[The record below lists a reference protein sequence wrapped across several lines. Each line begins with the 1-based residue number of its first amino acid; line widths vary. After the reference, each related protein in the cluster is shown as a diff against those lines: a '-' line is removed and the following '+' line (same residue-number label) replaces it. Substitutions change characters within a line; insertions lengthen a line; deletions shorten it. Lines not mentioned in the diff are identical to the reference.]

1 MCNATEVNG
10 DVISTRRKPHSAVEN
25 SGGLLHVRFM
35 QPVHDE
41 HFVSWNQSPEQ
52 MDALWLAGWRHFG
65 PIFYRYREA
74 VTADGLCHV
83 MPLRIDVV
91 RFAASKSQRRV
102 LRKNADLVVKVKR
115 AVIDDERQRLF
126 DAHKMRFKD
135 NIPNS
140 LEDFLGPAPH
150 AVPCITLEIG
160 TYLADRLISASYMDV
175 GATGVSSLYAFFDP
189 NESRRSLGTATML
202 WELTVAQRAGK
213 RWHYPGYCYRE
224 PSIYDYKKHFG
235 PMEHYDWEQWNP
247 LAASPLEN
255 P

>member
-1 MCNATEVNG
+1 
-10 DVISTRRKPHSAVEN
+10 
-25 SGGLLHVRFM
+25 M

-74 VTADGLCHV
+74 VTTDGLRHV
-83 MPLRIDVV
+83 MPLRIDVE
-91 RFAASKSQRRV
+91 RFIASKSQRRV
-102 LRKNADLVVKVKR
+102 LRKNEDLVVKVKR

-160 TYLADRLISASYMDV
+160 TYLTGRLIAASYMDV
-175 GATGVSSLYAFFDP
+175 GATGVSGLYAFFDP
-189 NESRRSLGTATML
+189 NESHRSLGTATML
-202 WELTVAQRAGK
+202 WELTVAKRAGK

-235 PMEHYDWEQWNP
+235 PMECYDWEQWKP
-247 LAASPLEN
+247 LPDSPIEN